1 MADDTIKVLQELIED
16 IESWKD
22 NDDSGYD
29 DGLTCAIARI
39 KRKIRE
45 LKEKDQSTKSKEVL
59 SMIDKIFLTLWFYCP
74 CKWINAM
81 AMKKYLKRNYPDI
94 YNEL

>member
-29 DGLTCAIARI
+29 DGLTCAITRI

-45 LKEKDQSTKSKEVL
+45 LKEKD
-59 SMIDKIFLTLWFYCP
+59 
-74 CKWINAM
+74 
-81 AMKKYLKRNYPDI
+81 
-94 YNEL
+94 